1 MGFLVTYSLMLRKT
15 QKKNLTTRLN
25 QKTVMSA
32 TKKIPVSEEVWKEL
46 QALKKPNQTFND
58 LLIELLDREK
68 KRKLVRD
75 MKKIEEEE
83 EFVEMTNF
91 I

>member
-1 MGFLVTYSLMLRKT
+1 
-15 QKKNLTTRLN
+15 
-25 QKTVMSA
+25 MSA
-32 TKKIPVSEEVWKEL
+32 TKKISVSEEVWREL

-83 EFVEMTNF
+83 EFVEMISF

>member
-1 MGFLVTYSLMLRKT
+1 M
-15 QKKNLTTRLN
+15 N
-25 QKTVMSA
+25 QKTIMSA
-32 TKKIPVSEEVWKEL
+32 TKKISVSEEVWREL

-83 EFVEMTNF
+83 EFVELTF
-91 I
+91 